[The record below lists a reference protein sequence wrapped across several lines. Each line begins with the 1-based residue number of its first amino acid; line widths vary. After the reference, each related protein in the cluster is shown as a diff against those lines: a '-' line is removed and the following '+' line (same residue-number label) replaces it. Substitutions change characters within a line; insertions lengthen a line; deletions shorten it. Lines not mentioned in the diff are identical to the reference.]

1 LDGQEFVAL
10 NGGPL
15 FRFSEAISMMVTC
28 RNQADIDEMW
38 AKLSDGGEEGP
49 CGWLKD
55 KFGLSWQIV
64 SPDWNDMLREKDP
77 ARAERVMEAI
87 LTMSKPNLA
96 AIRQAFERET

>member
-1 LDGQEFVAL
+1 
-10 NGGPL
+10 
-15 FRFSEAISMMVTC
+15 MMVKC

-64 SPDWNDMLREKDP
+64 SQDWNDMLREKDP

-87 LTMSKPNLA
+87 LTMSKPDLA

>member
-1 LDGQEFVAL
+1 
-10 NGGPL
+10 
-15 FRFSEAISMMVTC
+15 MMVTC

-55 KFGLSWQIV
+55 KFGLPWRIV

-77 ARAERVMEAI
+77 TRAERVMEAI
-87 LTMSKPNLA
+87 LTMSKPDLA

>member
-1 LDGQEFVAL
+1 
-10 NGGPL
+10 
-15 FRFSEAISMMVTC
+15 MMVKC

-55 KFGLSWQIV
+55 KFGRSWQIV

-77 ARAERVMEAI
+77 ARAERVTEAI

>member
-1 LDGQEFVAL
+1 
-10 NGGPL
+10 
-15 FRFSEAISMMVTC
+15 MMVTC
-28 RNQADIDEMW
+28 RNQADIDELW

-77 ARAERVMEAI
+77 TRAERVMEAI
-87 LTMSKPNLA
+87 LTMSKPDLA

>member
-1 LDGQEFVAL
+1 
-10 NGGPL
+10 
-15 FRFSEAISMMVTC
+15 MMVTC
-28 RNQADIDEMW
+28 RNQADIDELW
-38 AKLSDGGEEGP
+38 VKLSDGGEEGP